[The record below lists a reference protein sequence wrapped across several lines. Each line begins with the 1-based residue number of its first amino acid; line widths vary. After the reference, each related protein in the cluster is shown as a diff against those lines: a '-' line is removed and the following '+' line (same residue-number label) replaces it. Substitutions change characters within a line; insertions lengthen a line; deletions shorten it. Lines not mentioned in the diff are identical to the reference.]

1 VAGDTIEQEMRE
13 MVARLRGQWEA
24 MTSQALAPIDAEVL
38 ATKEQELVEKDME
51 IGDLRKQLGR
61 YPIHCLI
68 KACVNAEL
76 N

>member
-1 VAGDTIEQEMRE
+1 
-13 MVARLRGQWEA
+13 
-24 MTSQALAPIDAEVL
+24 
-38 ATKEQELVEKDME
+38 ME

-76 N
+76 NWIEEYSYVIKEQEKLMELALSPDIVGHGGGHASMIGDSTM